1 MASRITVEPRA
12 RAGSRAGAMQRRSI
26 AHAHAYAGRVAP
38 WRAQFLLLAFLSRA
52 AGFAL
57 HPPSLR
63 ARQPCGHDRRLRLAA
78 LPVGIDPT
86 DNLPAGWEVYEEG
99 GRTMYYNALDDSSTA
114 FHPFYDEDAAAEVE
128 AVDSAIDALA
138 DVDGLSAAERA
149 FFDNVKAYVPP
160 LGGRVAGA
168 LDAFVEDKPA
178 DVVEDA
184 LDKLA
189 APDGAARA
197 PDPAEALF
205 DGWGASSGDA
215 AADWSADAGG
225 AAGDWSADATES
237 WSGDGAWDS
246 GADTASILWGDADAV
261 ADAVADDVED
271 AVEEAVE
278 AVEVEVDA
286 DELLDLFA
294 DEAAEQYEELYEDE
308 RLGVA
313 CSHEL
318 IDEDEDGDPVS
329 LCSSFTY
336 VDEATCVGCTMCAT
350 IAPQTFL
357 MTDDHGRA
365 RSFNQEGDDEET
377 IREAISTCPV
387 SCIHY
392 VPWDEL
398 VALERNREEVM
409 LNYNFKGRLV
419 GNEGLGIAADGA
431 GEALQEISTNSALRC
446 NNCPT
451 NECRDCPMFGVGDRA
466 NGALCGNCP
475 SNGCQGCPRAMEYPE
490 FSKRRARRDRKRRA
504 LERTRKEEAAA
515 ALNLEDRNVEL

>member
-1 MASRITVEPRA
+1 
-12 RAGSRAGAMQRRSI
+12 
-26 AHAHAYAGRVAP
+26 
-38 WRAQFLLLAFLSRA
+38 
-52 AGFAL
+52 
-57 HPPSLR
+57 
-63 ARQPCGHDRRLRLAA
+63 
-78 LPVGIDPT
+78 
-86 DNLPAGWEVYEEG
+86 
-99 GRTMYYNALDDSSTA
+99 MYYNALDDSSTA

-138 DVDGLSAAERA
+138 DVDGLSAAEQA

-160 LGGRVAGA
+160 LGGGVAGA
-168 LDAFVEDKPA
+168 LDAFVEDRPA

-205 DGWGASSGDA
+205 DGWGASSGDG
-215 AADWSADAGG
+215 AADC
-225 AAGDWSADATES
+225 
-237 WSGDGAWDS
+237 
-246 GADTASILWGDADAV
+246 ADTASILWGDADAV
-261 ADAVADDVED
+261 ADAVADDDVADVED
-271 AVEEAVE
+271 AVEAVE

-329 LCSSFTY
+329 LFSSFTY
-336 VDEATCVGCTMCAT
+336 TAVWIPNLQPDFN
-350 IAPQTFL
+350 TFL

-398 VALERNREEVM
+398 VALERNREAVM

-475 SNGCQGCPRAMEYPE
+475 SNGCQGCPRAMEYP
-490 FSKRRARRDRKRRA
+490 SSAARRDEAARSSARA
-504 LERTRKEEAAA
+504 EAAA